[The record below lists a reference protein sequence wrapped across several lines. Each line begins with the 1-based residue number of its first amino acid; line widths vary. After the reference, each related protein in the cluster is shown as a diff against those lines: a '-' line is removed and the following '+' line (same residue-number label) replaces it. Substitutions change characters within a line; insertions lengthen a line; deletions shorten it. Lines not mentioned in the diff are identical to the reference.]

1 MLAQEYK
8 DQEIA
13 GWAMSEKLDGVRAY
27 WDGKHLISRQGY
39 AFTPPKGFTAQ
50 FPPYPLDG
58 ELYSGRGQ
66 FEQISA
72 TVRSVSSDWRGIR
85 LHVFDVPKAQGNLY
99 QRLAVATQWLKTH
112 PNAPI
117 TIIPQSKCAT
127 GGTRWT
133 LKQIEAQGG
142 EGVMLRQPES
152 RYSGGRSSQLLKLK
166 SQYDDECTVTRHYE
180 GKGRNAG
187 RLGAVGCKT
196 DTANS
201 ASAAVSRTKTAT
213 TRPKSAR

>member
-1 MLAQEYK
+1 MRTSMQGMIPIFAAFFIQTALGADLMLAQEYK

-27 WDGKHLISRQGY
+27 WDGRQLVSRQGY

-72 TVRSVSSDWRGIR
+72 AVRSSSGDWRGIR

-117 TIIPQSKCAT
+117 TIIPQTKVRDRQHAMDF
-127 GGTRWT
+127 

-166 SQYDDECTVTRHYE
+166 SQYDDEMH
-180 GKGRNAG
+180 G
-187 RLGAVGCKT
+187 
-196 DTANS
+196 NS
-201 ASAAVSRTKTAT
+201 AL
-213 TRPKSAR
+213 